1 MKKVIIL
8 LDTKENDEKIKGAI
22 YSYFKGNNEEHL
34 IKKLEVNNEV

>member
-8 LDTKENDEKIKGAI
+8 LKTEEDNEKIKGAI

-34 IKKLEVNNEV
+34 VKKLEVEDDK